1 MTTARL
7 VFVNH
12 KFYEEAFK
20 SFDIPFALITKEK
33 FKQPIFGSN
42 YIEGKQQTLFSEN
55 YSSRIGQAF
64 AWTTPRR
71 LTVLSIFQEGR
82 LSIIFKI
89 LRVDTQII

>member
-42 YIEGKQQTLFSEN
+42 YIEGLVKPLHGLLPGDSQFYLYFKKGGCQSFLRF
-55 YSSRIGQAF
+55 F
-64 AWTTPRR
+64 A
-71 LTVLSIFQEGR
+71 
-82 LSIIFKI
+82 
-89 LRVDTQII
+89 